1 MYFKLG
7 VWVVRCMLVWG
18 TANPE
23 VLTVSQCSAN
33 SAYVCASDVCVG
45 GVQGLH
51 ESYNGFFFKGSDIDR
66 AVRDV
71 VGKPVKVEHKGVDVG
86 TVLSAWVDNGKLD
99 LLLKINSGV
108 VEGALV
114 AGLIEA
120 GGAKRAQFLRLF
132 P

>member
-1 MYFKLG
+1 
-7 VWVVRCMLVWG
+7 
-18 TANPE
+18 
-23 VLTVSQCSAN
+23 
-33 SAYVCASDVCVG
+33 
-45 GVQGLH
+45 VQGLH